1 MRYKYLITTLI
12 LSTLFAQNEISLERV
27 LDGTFRTESIGRY
40 DWKNSSDSFY
50 FSEQGDEGLDFYEY
64 NIVSDDTLKAF
75 SVKKSVINDF
85 SYTFSPDQTKL
96 LLKKN
101 SVKLWRHSSYGSYY
115 VYDITSESITTV
127 SSNPDSLRNVKFSP
141 D

>member
-1 MRYKYLITTLI
+1 M
-12 LSTLFAQNEISLERV
+12 LFAQNEISLERV

-75 SVKKSVINDF
+75 SVKKSVISDF

-96 LLKKN
+96 LLKK
-101 SVKLWRHSSYGSYY
+101 
-115 VYDITSESITTV
+115 E
-127 SSNPDSLRNVKFSP
+127 FSKTLETFIIRFILCL
-141 D
+141 